1 MIRFE
6 KFSNGHTMP
15 TDWDGAGQP
24 VKFKTIAPTE
34 WKVLVHDPDRWEGC
48 ELHAF
53 DSPEKRQEFIDNYKK

>member
-1 MIRFE
+1 
-6 KFSNGHTMP
+6 MP

-48 ELHAF
+48 ELHTF